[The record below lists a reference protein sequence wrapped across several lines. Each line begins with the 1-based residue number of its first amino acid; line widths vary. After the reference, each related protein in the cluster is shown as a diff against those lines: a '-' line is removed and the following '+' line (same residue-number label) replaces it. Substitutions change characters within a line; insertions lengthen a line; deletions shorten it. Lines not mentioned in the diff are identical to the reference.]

1 MTIETL
7 HPSAALPGGRL
18 SPSATRWAGRAA
30 GWLATAVAAICV
42 LGFLAVAVGPRFAP
56 YRTVTELSGSMAPDI
71 RTGDLVV
78 DVAEPADA
86 VRPGQVLSFKAPTAG
101 HPVTTHRVISVE
113 RRDGKT
119 LIRTKGDANPNAD
132 PWLARVDDDTVWRV
146 RAVVPVLGAVIRA
159 LRIPAA
165 HATLLYVAPA
175 GLLCWLLVGIW
186 RRPDTAG

>member
-1 MTIETL
+1 MTTETL
-7 HPSAALPGGRL
+7 ARPAAL
-18 SPSATRWAGRAA
+18 SAGRHAPSVTGWVA
-30 GWLATAVAAICV
+30 RTTSWLATGVAVICA

-56 YRTVTELSGSMAPDI
+56 YRTVTELSGSMSPQI

-78 DVAEPADA
+78 DVAEPAAA

-119 LIRTKGDANPNAD
+119 LIRTRGDANPNAD

-159 LRIPAA
+159 LRSPAA

-186 RRPDTAG
+186 RRPVTAD